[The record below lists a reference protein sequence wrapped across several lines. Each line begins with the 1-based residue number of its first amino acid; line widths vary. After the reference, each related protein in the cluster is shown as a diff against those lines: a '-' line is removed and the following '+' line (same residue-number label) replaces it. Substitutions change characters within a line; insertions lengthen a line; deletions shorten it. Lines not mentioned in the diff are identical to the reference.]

1 MATFNDL
8 KTIIANIDEA
18 LGEGHIIKYFP
29 ERYSST
35 PTKTFASKDLAKA
48 YGAEMFTKYQNV

>member
-1 MATFNDL
+1 MATFNDF
-8 KTIIANIDEA
+8 KTVIANIDEA

-48 YGAEMFTKYQNV
+48 YGAEMLTKYQKV

>member
-35 PTKTFASKDLAKA
+35 PTKTFASKDLAIA
-48 YGAEMFTKYQNV
+48 YG